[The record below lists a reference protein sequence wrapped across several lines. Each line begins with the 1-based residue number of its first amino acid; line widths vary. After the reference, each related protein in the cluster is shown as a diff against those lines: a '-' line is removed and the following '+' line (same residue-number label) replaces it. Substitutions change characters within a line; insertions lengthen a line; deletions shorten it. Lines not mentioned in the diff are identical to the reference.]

1 LTQIDERDSDEESS
15 ERGSQ
20 SNQRH
25 PSLVLSEK
33 FKTSMEREV
42 KQEHRESIVGEQ
54 RISFWQAW
62 LLPNAFFYA
71 ATNFLAKFAL

>member
-1 LTQIDERDSDEESS
+1 
-15 ERGSQ
+15 
-20 SNQRH
+20 
-25 PSLVLSEK
+25 
-33 FKTSMEREV
+33 MEREV